1 MAFALPIRDAS
12 LGGPVE
18 RTPNFTGRAGY
29 SFIEMLTVIV
39 VMAILMTITVL
50 SMAPRIKNGKV
61 NNAANVVVGDLQYA
75 QSLAVRH
82 RRPMAVVVQPATR
95 QYVIRER
102 DNPSEV
108 YRTRA
113 LGQDSEF
120 SLDSLGASPSSV
132 EFYPNGVART
142 TTLLTVGLDGY
153 HRHVELTRAGQIRI
167 VRN

>member
-1 MAFALPIRDAS
+1 M
-12 LGGPVE
+12 E
-18 RTPNFTGRAGY
+18 RSSSMTSRAGY

-39 VMAILMTITVL
+39 VMAILMSITVI
-50 SMAPRIKNGKV
+50 SMAPKIKNGKV

-82 RRPMAVVVQPATR
+82 RRPMAVIIQPATR

-108 YRTRA
+108 YRTRL
-113 LGQDSEF
+113 LGQESEF
-120 SLDSLGASPSSV
+120 SLDSLGASPTSV

-142 TTLLTVGLDGY
+142 TTTVTVGLDGY
-153 HRHVELTRAGQIRI
+153 HREVKLTRAGQIRI